1 MLEEAQDT
9 ISNSSVVFE
18 FIWEDQN
25 KEKKGALTRAG
36 SLIEDLPDDTG
47 DEDVL
52 LGEEFEIAGN
62 KKEVSDESDKRE
74 HDDNVDDNIELYDEI
89 KAVEDEIEDIEQ
101 PSNEKD
107 ILEGESKLEDQIRIK
122 TKEILDLMENIQEEN
137 NAIIR

>member
-1 MLEEAQDT
+1 MEEAQDT

-18 FIWEDQN
+18 FIWEDQD
-25 KEKKGALTRAG
+25 KEKKESLTRAG
-36 SLIEDLPDDTG
+36 SLIEDLADDTG
-47 DEDVL
+47 DDDV

-62 KKEVSDESDKRE
+62 KKEVSDELDKRE

-89 KAVEDEIEDIEQ
+89 KAVEDEVEDIEQ
-101 PSNEKD
+101 PINEKD

-122 TKEILDLMENIQEEN
+122 TKEILDLMENIPEEN

>member
-1 MLEEAQDT
+1 MEEAQDT

-36 SLIEDLPDDTG
+36 SLIEHLADDTG
-47 DEDVL
+47 DDDV
-52 LGEEFEIAGN
+52 LGEELDITGN
-62 KKEVSDESDKRE
+62 KKEVSDESEKRE
-74 HDDNVDDNIELYDEI
+74 HDDDVDENIEVYDEI
-89 KAVEDEIEDIEQ
+89 KAVEDEVQDIEQ
-101 PSNEKD
+101 TSNEKD

-122 TKEILDLMENIQEEN
+122 TKEILDLMENIPEEN

>member
-1 MLEEAQDT
+1 MEEAQDT

-25 KEKKGALTRAG
+25 KEKKESLTRAG
-36 SLIEDLPDDTG
+36 SLIEDLADDTG
-47 DEDVL
+47 DDDV

-62 KKEVSDESDKRE
+62 KKEVSDELYKRE

-89 KAVEDEIEDIEQ
+89 KAVEDEVEDIEQ
-101 PSNEKD
+101 PINEKD

-122 TKEILDLMENIQEEN
+122 TKEILDLMENIPEEN

>member
-62 KKEVSDESDKRE
+62 KKEVSDKLDKME

-89 KAVEDEIEDIEQ
+89 KAVEDEVEDIEQ

-122 TKEILDLMENIQEEN
+122 TKEILDLMENIPEEN

>member
-1 MLEEAQDT
+1 MEEAQDT

-25 KEKKGALTRAG
+25 KEKKESLTRAG
-36 SLIEDLPDDTG
+36 SLIEDLADDTG
-47 DEDVL
+47 DDDV
-52 LGEEFEIAGN
+52 LGEEFEIARN
-62 KKEVSDESDKRE
+62 KEEVSDELDKRE

-89 KAVEDEIEDIEQ
+89 KAVEDEVEDIEQ
-101 PSNEKD
+101 PINEKD

-122 TKEILDLMENIQEEN
+122 TKEILDLMENIPEEN

>member
-62 KKEVSDESDKRE
+62 KKEVSDELDKKE
-74 HDDNVDDNIELYDEI
+74 HDDNLDENIETYDEI
-89 KAVEDEIEDIEQ
+89 KAVEDEVEDIEDDA
-101 PSNEKD
+101 KD
-107 ILEGESKLEDQIRIK
+107 ILEGESKLENQIRIK
-122 TKEILDLMENIQEEN
+122 TKEILDLMENIPEEN

>member
-1 MLEEAQDT
+1 MEEAQDT

-36 SLIEDLPDDTG
+36 SLIEDLAGDTG
-47 DEDVL
+47 DDDVL
-52 LGEEFEIAGN
+52 AEELDITGN
-62 KKEVSDESDKRE
+62 KKEVSDELDQRE
-74 HDDNVDDNIELYDEI
+74 LEGNVDENIEPYDEI
-89 KAVEDEIEDIEQ
+89 KAVEDEVEDIEQ
-101 PSNEKD
+101 TSNEKD

-122 TKEILDLMENIQEEN
+122 TKEILDLMENIPEEN

>member
-1 MLEEAQDT
+1 MEEAQDT

-36 SLIEDLPDDTG
+36 SLIEDLAGDTG
-47 DEDVL
+47 DDDV
-52 LGEEFEIAGN
+52 LGEELDITGN
-62 KKEVSDESDKRE
+62 KKEVSDELDQRE
-74 HDDNVDDNIELYDEI
+74 LEGNVDENIEPYDEI
-89 KAVEDEIEDIEQ
+89 KAVEDEVEDIEH

-107 ILEGESKLEDQIRIK
+107 ILEGDSKLEDQIRIK
-122 TKEILDLMENIQEEN
+122 TKEILDLMENIPEEN

>member
-1 MLEEAQDT
+1 MEEAQDT

-25 KEKKGALTRAG
+25 KEKIESLTRAG
-36 SLIEDLPDDTG
+36 SLIEDLADDTG
-47 DEDVL
+47 DDDV

-62 KKEVSDESDKRE
+62 KKEVSDELDKRE

-89 KAVEDEIEDIEQ
+89 KAVEDEVEDIEQ
-101 PSNEKD
+101 PINEKD

-122 TKEILDLMENIQEEN
+122 TKEILDLMENIPEEN

>member
-1 MLEEAQDT
+1 MEEAQDT

-36 SLIEDLPDDTG
+36 SLIEDLADDTG
-47 DEDVL
+47 DDDV

-62 KKEVSDESDKRE
+62 KKEVSDELDKRE
-74 HDDNVDDNIELYDEI
+74 HDDSVDDNIELYDEI
-89 KAVEDEIEDIEQ
+89 KAVEDEVEDIEQ
-101 PSNEKD
+101 PINEKD

-122 TKEILDLMENIQEEN
+122 TKEILDLMENIPEEN

>member
-1 MLEEAQDT
+1 MEEAQDT

-25 KEKKGALTRAG
+25 KENKGALTRAG
-36 SLIEDLPDDTG
+36 PLIEDLADDTG
-47 DEDVL
+47 DDDV

-62 KKEVSDESDKRE
+62 KKEVSDELDKKE
-74 HDDNVDDNIELYDEI
+74 QADNVDETIEPYDEI
-89 KAVEDEIEDIEQ
+89 KAVEDEVEDIEQ

-107 ILEGESKLEDQIRIK
+107 ILEGENKLEDQIRIK
-122 TKEILDLMENIQEEN
+122 TKEILDLMENIPEEN

>member
-1 MLEEAQDT
+1 MEEAQDT

-25 KEKKGALTRAG
+25 KEKKESLTRVV
-36 SLIEDLPDDTG
+36 SPIEDLADDTG
-47 DEDVL
+47 DDDV
-52 LGEEFEIAGN
+52 LGEEFAIAGN
-62 KKEVSDESDKRE
+62 KKEVSDDLDKRE

-89 KAVEDEIEDIEQ
+89 KAVEDEVEDIEQ

-122 TKEILDLMENIQEEN
+122 TKEILDLMENIPEEN

>member
-1 MLEEAQDT
+1 MEEAQDT

-25 KEKKGALTRAG
+25 KEKKESLTRAG
-36 SLIEDLPDDTG
+36 SLIEDLADDTG
-47 DEDVL
+47 DNDV

-62 KKEVSDESDKRE
+62 KKEVSDELDKRE

-89 KAVEDEIEDIEQ
+89 KAVEDEVEDIEQ
-101 PSNEKD
+101 PINEKD

-122 TKEILDLMENIQEEN
+122 TKEILDLMENIPEEN

>member
-1 MLEEAQDT
+1 M
-9 ISNSSVVFE
+9 
-18 FIWEDQN
+18 
-25 KEKKGALTRAG
+25 G
-36 SLIEDLPDDTG
+36 IEDLPDDTG

-62 KKEVSDESDKRE
+62 KKEVSDELDKKE
-74 HDDNVDDNIELYDEI
+74 HDDNVDENIEAYDEI
-89 KAVEDEIEDIEQ
+89 KVVEDEVEDIEQ

-122 TKEILDLMENIQEEN
+122 TKEILDLMENIPEEN

>member
-1 MLEEAQDT
+1 MEEAQDT

-25 KEKKGALTRAG
+25 KENKGALTRAG
-36 SLIEDLPDDTG
+36 SLIEDLSNDTG
-47 DEDVL
+47 DDDV

-62 KKEVSDESDKRE
+62 KKEVSDELDKRE

-89 KAVEDEIEDIEQ
+89 KAVEDEVEDIEQ
-101 PSNEKD
+101 PINEKD

-122 TKEILDLMENIQEEN
+122 TKEILDLMENIPEEN

>member
-1 MLEEAQDT
+1 MEEAQDT

-25 KEKKGALTRAG
+25 KEKKESLTRAG
-36 SLIEDLPDDTG
+36 SLIEDLADDTG
-47 DEDVL
+47 DDDV

-62 KKEVSDESDKRE
+62 KKEVSDELDKRE

-89 KAVEDEIEDIEQ
+89 KAVEDEVEDIEQ
-101 PSNEKD
+101 PIIEKN

-122 TKEILDLMENIQEEN
+122 TKEILDLMENIPEEN

>member
-1 MLEEAQDT
+1 MEEAQDT

-18 FIWEDQN
+18 FIWEDQD
-25 KEKKGALTRAG
+25 KEKKESLTRAG
-36 SLIEDLPDDTG
+36 SLIEYLADDTG
-47 DEDVL
+47 EDDV

-62 KKEVSDESDKRE
+62 KKEVSDELDKRE

-89 KAVEDEIEDIEQ
+89 KAVEDEVEDIEQ
-101 PSNEKD
+101 PINEKD

-122 TKEILDLMENIQEEN
+122 TKEILDLMENIPEEN

>member
-1 MLEEAQDT
+1 MEEAQDT
-9 ISNSSVVFE
+9 ISNSSVVLE

-25 KEKKGALTRAG
+25 EEKKGALTRAG
-36 SLIEDLPDDTG
+36 PLIEDLANDTG
-47 DEDVL
+47 DDDV

-62 KKEVSDESDKRE
+62 KKEVSDELDKKE
-74 HDDNVDDNIELYDEI
+74 DDDHVDDNIEQYDEI
-89 KAVEDEIEDIEQ
+89 KAVEDEVEDIEQ

-122 TKEILDLMENIQEEN
+122 TKEILDLMENIPEEN

>member
-1 MLEEAQDT
+1 MEEAQDT

-25 KEKKGALTRAG
+25 KEKKGVLTRAG
-36 SLIEDLPDDTG
+36 SLIEDLANDTG
-47 DEDVL
+47 DDDV

-62 KKEVSDESDKRE
+62 KKEVSDELDKRE

-89 KAVEDEIEDIEQ
+89 KAVEDEVEDIEQ
-101 PSNEKD
+101 PINEKD

-122 TKEILDLMENIQEEN
+122 TKEILYLMENIPEEN